1 MIIDIHTHAF
11 PQSIRTERHR
21 FFAGEPAF
29 RLLYESPKALLVG
42 ATDIVA
48 MMDEQGVD
56 KSVIFGFPWQDI
68 ETCRINNDYILE
80 AVGRYPERLVGFCCV
95 DPLHPEAAAEVA
107 RCLQAGLKGVGELAF
122 YTSGLDSRC
131 LASLD
136 PIMDLARRFDCPVM
150 LHTNEPVGHQY
161 PGKSPNTLMQ
171 IYSLAQRF
179 AANRLILAHWGG
191 GIFFYALLKK
201 EVRETLANVW
211 FDTAAS
217 PYLYQPEIYA
227 QALTL
232 AGEDKVLFGSDFPLL
247 KPKRYFK
254 DLEQT
259 GLSRGQKAAVCG
271 LNAAK
276 VLKIGEPRCP
286 EETQGQECRSGS

>member
-11 PQSIRTERHR
+11 PQSIRTERES

-29 RLLYESPKALLVG
+29 QLLYESPKALLVG
-42 ATDIVA
+42 AADIVA

-56 KSVIFGFPWQDI
+56 KSVIFGFPWQNI
-68 ETCRINNDYILE
+68 ETCRINNDYIIQ
-80 AVGRYPERLVGFCCV
+80 AVGRYPERLIGFCCV
-95 DPLHPEAAAEVA
+95 DPLHPEAAAEVE

-122 YTSGLDSRC
+122 YTSGIDSRC

-136 PIMDLARRFDCPVM
+136 PIMALARRFDCPVM

-161 PGKSPNTLMQ
+161 PGKTPNTLMQ

-191 GIFFYALLKK
+191 GIFFYTLLKK
-201 EVRETLANVW
+201 EVREALANVW
-211 FDTAAS
+211 YDTAAS
-217 PYLYQPEIYA
+217 PYLYQPEVYA

-232 AGEDKVLFGSDFPLL
+232 AGEDKILFGSDFPLL

-276 VLKIGEPRCP
+276 VLKL
-286 EETQGQECRSGS
+286 